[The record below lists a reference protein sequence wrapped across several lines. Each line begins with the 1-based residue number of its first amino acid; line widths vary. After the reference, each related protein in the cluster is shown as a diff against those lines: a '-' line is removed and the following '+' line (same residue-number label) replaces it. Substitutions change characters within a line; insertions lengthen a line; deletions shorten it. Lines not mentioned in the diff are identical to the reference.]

1 MGQMIASAAEFI
13 AKPGRTEE
21 LRKHSC
27 KTVAPLLRQ
36 RSGFIRTIVL
46 NSDDEP
52 RRVVAVT
59 FWSSSEEHT
68 RAPWEESPLVRKL
81 LSPLVD
87 VWPRVRT
94 YKADLSETAE
104 TDAGGNDI
112 DCLLTAPALSS
123 AAPSTGLVRII

>member
-1 MGQMIASAAEFI
+1 MVPVIARAVEFI

-21 LRKHSC
+21 LRNHIFE
-27 KTVAPLLRQ
+27 TVTPLLRQ

-46 NSDDEP
+46 NSDEEP

-68 RAPWEESPLVRKL
+68 RAPWEESTLVRKL

-94 YKADLSETAE
+94 YKADLSRKTDEEAMAWTA
-104 TDAGGNDI
+104 
-112 DCLLTAPALSS
+112 C
-123 AAPSTGLVRII
+123 

>member
-1 MGQMIASAAEFI
+1 MGPVIAGAVEFI

-21 LRKHSC
+21 LPNHIC
-27 KTVAPLLRQ
+27 KTVTPLLRQ

-46 NSDDEP
+46 NSDEEP

-94 YKADLSETAE
+94 YEADLSETTE
-104 TDAGGNDI
+104 TDQEAMT
-112 DCLLTAPALSS
+112 LTAC
-123 AAPSTGLVRII
+123 